1 MHPQTLHAHQAY
13 PAGVPESS
21 TADGPFSLQ
30 EGLSH
35 GYVTG
40 QEVEVTLE
48 SVAHGGHCIARHDGL
63 VIFVRHGLPGE
74 RVTVRITEVSPRYLR
89 ADAVSIAQPN
99 PARVT
104 AECPAYRPGGCGGCD
119 FAHAEVSYQRQLKLS
134 VLKAA
139 LTHQGGVAPDEV
151 DSLLAEGMADLGLAR
166 GWRSRMHYRTIQHG
180 TSASIAMHAHRSDV
194 LVDATGCLI
203 AEPSGHALAQ
213 QAAGDFPRSSSILM
227 AVGDGGPV
235 VDVIDS
241 DDDQSAGNPG
251 EHSFVGH
258 HVEVNGRTIS
268 FHTRIDGFWQVHPLL
283 AQALVDTVLDWAAP
297 VPGEHWWDLYAGVAP
312 MGAALALQVGP
323 TGEVDAVE
331 TSGIAAREARRVAR
345 SINPDGVLG
354 VHRSDTKWWLGSKCG
369 SRQNR
374 TCHVDGVV
382 LDPPRSGAGRAVLE
396 YVTAARPRVIMYVA
410 CDPLALGRDV
420 ATMSGLGYRLTRL
433 RAWDAFPHTHHF
445 ETVAAFVP
453 VDQIS

>member
-1 MHPQTLHAHQAY
+1 MHPQTLHAHHAY

-40 QEVEVTLE
+40 EEVEVTLE

-151 DSLLAEGMADLGLAR
+151 DSLIAEGMADLGLAR

-297 VPGEHWWDLYAGVAP
+297 VPGEHWWDLYAGAGP
-312 MGAALALQVGP
+312 IAAGLAHWVGP
-323 TGEVDAVE
+323 SGRIVAVE
-331 TSGIAAREARRVAR
+331 GSKQSVASGIQALHRMPWVRWHRAEVGRWLSQAAASERA
-345 SINPDGVLG
+345 P
-354 VHRSDTKWWLGSKCG
+354 H
-369 SRQNR
+369 
-374 TCHVDGVV
+374 GVV
-382 LDPPRSGAGRAVLE
+382 LDPPRNGAGAQVLRD
-396 YVTAARPRVIMYVA
+396 VVAQRPRVVVIVA
-410 CDPLALGRDV
+410 CDPIALARDT
-420 ATMSGLGYRLTRL
+420 ALLADGGYRLRKV
-433 RAWDAFPHTHHF
+433 RVWDAFPQTHHM
-445 ETVAAFVP
+445 ETLAAFEP
-453 VDQIS
+453 GDRIS